1 MRFRVR
7 HIIFSCMDGLSAMLR
22 ISRISRPVWSSFTY
36 NFVFAAFITLIQ
48 NIAYYRQVSHLVE
61 VNTWRDGMF
70 IATMPIVIFA
80 VLNILFTLLVIPWLR
95 QGVVALLLIGGAA
108 VQYFMINYG
117 IIIDRTMMQ
126 NVFETNMAESMAL
139 VTPQYVLWLT
149 LSGIVPALG
158 ALWVK
163 IRPTPLSW
171 IAIGSRIFSIMVSI
185 VAILLV
191 ATFFYK
197 DYASLMRNNKELVK
211 SLTPSNIILAT
222 ISYYR
227 HHAQANLPLV
237 QIGLDAHKNPPPA
250 GDVKKNL
257 VILVVGETSR
267 AENFSL
273 GGYGKLTNPRLANDN
288 VVYFGQTA
296 SCGTSTGVS
305 VPCMFSGMMRTGYD
319 EQLASHQE
327 GLLDILQHAGVSVL
341 WQENDGGCKGT
352 CDRVPTRDIT
362 VLNLPGQCI
371 DDECHDE
378 ALFHGVDDYIN
389 QLNNDGIIVLHTMG
403 SHGPA
408 YYQRYPEA
416 FRQFTPTCDTNQI
429 QTCSRE
435 SLINTYDN
443 TILYVD
449 YIVDKAINVLKGHQ
463 DKFNTAL
470 VYLSDHGESLG
481 EDGMYLHSMPYA
493 VAPTQQTHIPML
505 MWFSGGYQ
513 QQFAIND
520 SCMRKQ
526 ADQQRFSQDN
536 LFHTVL
542 GMFNIATKEYQAP
555 LDILQPCR
563 GTS

>member
-1 MRFRVR
+1 MFK
-7 HIIFSCMDGLSAMLR
+7 IPL
-22 ISRISRPVWSSFTY
+22 ISRPTWSCFTY
-36 NFVFAAFITLIQ
+36 NLVFAAFITLIQ
-48 NIAYYRQVSHLVE
+48 NIAYYRQVSHLVAVE
-61 VNTWRDGMF
+61 SWRDGLF
-70 IATMPIVIFA
+70 LATMPIVIFA
-80 VLNILFTLLVIPWLR
+80 VLNILFTLLVIRWLR

-139 VTPQYVLWLT
+139 VTPQYLLWLT
-149 LSGIVPALG
+149 LLGIVPAIG
-158 ALWVK
+158 ALWIK

-171 IAIGSRIFSIMVSI
+171 IAVGSRFFSIMMSI

-211 SLTPSNIILAT
+211 SLTPSNIILAG

-237 QIGLDAHKNPPPA
+237 QIGLDAHKNSPSA
-250 GDVKKNL
+250 SDGKKNL

-267 AENFSL
+267 AENFAL
-273 GGYGKLTNPRLANDN
+273 GGYSKPNNPRLTNDN
-288 VVYFGQTA
+288 VIYFKQTS
-296 SCGTSTGVS
+296 SCGTATGVS
-305 VPCMFSGMMRTGYD
+305 VPCMFSGMPRTGYD
-319 EQLASHQE
+319 DQLAAHQE
-327 GLLDILQHAGVSVL
+327 GLLDILQRAGVSVR
-341 WQENDGGCKGT
+341 WQDNDGGCKDV
-352 CDRVPTRDIT
+352 CNRVPTQDVT
-362 VLNLPGQCI
+362 TLNLPGLCI
-371 DDECHDE
+371 GGECHDE
-378 ALFHGVDDYIN
+378 ALFQGVDDYIN

-416 FRQFTPTCDTNQI
+416 FRKFTPTCDTNQI
-429 QTCSRE
+429 QTCSQE

-449 YIVDKAINVLKGHQ
+449 YIVDKAINVLKEHQ

-481 EDGMYLHSMPYA
+481 EDGIYLHSMPYA

-513 QQFAIND
+513 QLFAIND

-563 GTS
+563 GT

>member
-1 MRFRVR
+1 MFK
-7 HIIFSCMDGLSAMLR
+7 IPL
-22 ISRISRPVWSSFTY
+22 ISISRPTWSCFTY
-36 NFVFAAFITLIQ
+36 NLVFAAFITLIQ
-48 NIAYYRQVSHLVE
+48 NIAYYRQVSHLVA
-61 VNTWRDGMF
+61 VDSWRDGLF
-70 IATMPIVIFA
+70 LATMPIVIFA
-80 VLNILFTLLVIPWLR
+80 VLNILFTLLVIRWLR

-139 VTPQYVLWLT
+139 VTPQYLLWLT
-149 LSGIVPALG
+149 LLGIVPAIG
-158 ALWVK
+158 ALWIK
-163 IRPTPLSW
+163 IQPTPLSW
-171 IAIGSRIFSIMVSI
+171 IAIGSRFFSIMMSI

-211 SLTPSNIILAT
+211 SLTPSNIILAG

-237 QIGLDAHKNPPPA
+237 QIGLDAHKNSPST
-250 GDVKKNL
+250 GDGKKNL

-267 AENFSL
+267 AENFAL
-273 GGYGKLTNPRLANDN
+273 GGYSKPNNPRLTNDN
-288 VVYFGQTA
+288 VIYFKQTS
-296 SCGTSTGVS
+296 SCGTATGVS
-305 VPCMFSGMMRTGYD
+305 VPCMFSGMPRTGYD
-319 EQLASHQE
+319 DQLAAHQE
-327 GLLDILQHAGVSVL
+327 GLLDILQRAGVSVR
-341 WQENDGGCKGT
+341 WQDNDGGCKDV
-352 CDRVPTRDIT
+352 CNRVPTQDVT
-362 VLNLPGQCI
+362 TLNLPGLCI
-371 DDECHDE
+371 DGECHDE
-378 ALFHGVDDYIN
+378 ALFQGVDDYIN

-416 FRQFTPTCDTNQI
+416 FRKFTPTCDTNQI
-429 QTCSRE
+429 QTCSQE

-449 YIVDKAINVLKGHQ
+449 YIVDKAINVLKEHQ

-481 EDGMYLHSMPYA
+481 EDGIYLHSMPYA

>member
-1 MRFRVR
+1 MFTLPR
-7 HIIFSCMDGLSAMLR
+7 L
-22 ISRISRPVWSSFTY
+22 SRPVWSSFTY
-36 NFVFAAFITLIQ
+36 NLVFAAFITLIQ
-48 NIAYYRQVSHLVE
+48 NIAYYRQVSHLVAIS
-61 VNTWRDGMF
+61 TWRDGLF
-70 IATMPIVIFA
+70 LATMPVVIFA
-80 VLNILFTLLVIPWLR
+80 VLNILFTLLVISWLR
-95 QGVVALLLIGGAA
+95 QGVIALLLVGGAA

-139 VTPQYVLWLT
+139 VTPQYLLWLT
-149 LSGIVPALG
+149 LLGLVPALG

-163 IRPTPLSW
+163 IKPTPFSW
-171 IAIGSRIFSIMVSI
+171 IAVGSRCFSILMSV

-211 SLTPSNIILAT
+211 SLTPSNIIFAN

-237 QIGLDAHKNPPPA
+237 QIGLDAHKKPLPN
-250 GDVKKNL
+250 GDAKKNL
-257 VILVVGETSR
+257 VVLVVGETSR

-273 GGYGKLTNPRLANDN
+273 GGYSKPTNPRLTNDN
-288 VVYFGQTA
+288 VVYFGQTT

-305 VPCMFSGMMRTGYD
+305 VPCMFSDMPRTGYD
-319 EQLASHQE
+319 EQLAAHEE
-327 GLLDILQHAGVSVL
+327 GLLDVLQHAGVNVR
-341 WQENDGGCKGT
+341 WQENDGGCKGA
-352 CDRVPTRDIT
+352 CDRVPSTDIT
-362 VLNLPGQCI
+362 ALNLPGQCI
-371 DDECHDE
+371 DGECHDE
-378 ALFHGVDDYIN
+378 ALFNGVEDYIN

-403 SHGPA
+403 SHGPS
-408 YYQRYPEA
+408 YYQRYPDA
-416 FRQFTPTCDTNQI
+416 FRKFTPTCDTNQI
-429 QTCSRE
+429 QTCSQE

-449 YIVDKAINVLKGHQ
+449 YIVDKAINVLKEHQ

-481 EDGMYLHSMPYA
+481 EDGIYLHSMPYA

-505 MWFSGGYQ
+505 MWLSGGYQ
-513 QQFAIND
+513 QQFSIND
-520 SCMRKQ
+520 SCIRRQ
-526 ADQQRFSQDN
+526 AGQQRFSQDN

-542 GMFNIATKEYQAP
+542 GMFNIATTEYQAP